1 MRLGKKVS
9 LGSDRVRII
18 KLVLKLHLD
27 EPPFSRFGFL
37 RFLIMI
43 HPLHLRTIRFCSLL
57 AVGMVLCQCASR
69 PDKEQVVDDGTYW
82 KEDHPKGPAKL
93 VISLDE
99 QHIGLVKGGELV
111 GLSPISSGR
120 EGYDTHP
127 GTFKVTEKDVDHRSS
142 WYGAFVDESGF
153 IVVEDVDVR
162 KDKPPVGTKFVG
174 AEMRYFMRFNGPIG
188 LHQGYLPGYPASHG
202 CIRLP
207 AKMAERIFHAIPH
220 GTPVEVQQNAE
231 IVALRPIGVPPVPE
245 SSVQEAVPAP
255 LQILASAP
263 PVPEPQAAQPPEK
276 PEIPEVAESRK
287 ASDPF
292 RFLGLGKVKTGQK
305 QSPAPGA
312 TVYYKPEQASEEKA
326 KPVPA
331 PKEEEQVKP
340 VLAQND
346 TEKAKP
352 APAMQK
358 EEKKVPSS
366 KKTWFS
372 QAIKPAA
379 EAAIKKAKPEQVRS
393 TRPIDSGR
401 GNQAV
406 SRKKAPEAPA
416 AVVRPRVLPAMRPIT
431 PNVPGLPAA
440 PMTLAPTR

>member
-1 MRLGKKVS
+1 M
-9 LGSDRVRII
+9 IQ
-18 KLVLKLHLD
+18 LVLKLHLD
-27 EPPFSRFGFL
+27 DPPFSRFGFH

-43 HPLHLRTIRFCSLL
+43 HPLHLRTIRLCSLL
-57 AVGMVLCQCASR
+57 VVGMVLCQCASR
-69 PDKEQVVDDGTYW
+69 PDKEPVVDDGTYW

-99 QHIGLVKGGELV
+99 QHIGVVKGGELV

-127 GTFKVTEKDVDHRSS
+127 GIFKVTEKDVDHRSS

-231 IVALRPIGVPPVPE
+231 IVALRPLGVPPVPE
-245 SSVQEAVPAP
+245 SPVQGAVPAP
-255 LQILASAP
+255 LQSLASTAL
-263 PVPEPQAAQPPEK
+263 VQEPQAAQRAEK
-276 PEIPEVAESRK
+276 PEITGVAESRQ
-287 ASDPF
+287 ASGPF
-292 RFLGLGKVKTGQK
+292 GFLGLGKVKTSQK
-305 QSPAPGA
+305 QPPAFVTAYDDSEKMPGDKA
-312 TVYYKPEQASEEKA
+312 TVVAALKYEGNAR
-326 KPVPA
+326 
-331 PKEEEQVKP
+331 
-340 VLAQND
+340 
-346 TEKAKP
+346 P
-352 APAMQK
+352 APAMQQD
-358 EEKKVPSS
+358 EKKAPSS
-366 KKTWFS
+366 ENAWFLRAKKPE
-372 QAIKPAA
+372 AKAA
-379 EAAIKKAKPEQVRS
+379 VARVKPEQAPS
-393 TRPIDSGR
+393 TRLLDRGR
-401 GNQAV
+401 GTDVV
-406 SRKKAPEAPA
+406 SRKNASETPA
-416 AVVRPRVLPAMRPIT
+416 AVVRPRVQPTLRPIT